1 MEIIEYEKLRDSIA
15 TRTESANTIWKRV
28 SSIEFNELF
37 EESER
42 SFENRIIKRLEEF
55 YEDHVIDDLM
65 RNFIVR
71 NRKMLSG
78 LISQLK
84 SIESS
89 YEDQKKLF
97 NDLLQEHGKLVDE
110 FEIVKKKS
118 VEADDLKKQ
127 NKEMEYEINK
137 ISDEYSQLLDEYKEL
152 QENLMKPD
160 NTIDLKERFKERFRQ
175 YMRTQKITLPQLE
188 NPFSV
193 GNIKSR
199 FKKLIKDLDIPEGL
213 LDGLWLDM
221 IDKVKIELKEG

>member
-1 MEIIEYEKLRDSIA
+1 MEVIEYEKLRDSIA

-199 FKKLIKDLDIPEGL
+199 FKKLIKDLNIPEGL

>member
-1 MEIIEYEKLRDSIA
+1 MIWKSKSRLAKQEKNPLLVLKGKMEVIEYEKLRDSIA

-152 QENLMKPD
+152 QENL
-160 NTIDLKERFKERFRQ
+160 
-175 YMRTQKITLPQLE
+175 
-188 NPFSV
+188 
-193 GNIKSR
+193 
-199 FKKLIKDLDIPEGL
+199 
-213 LDGLWLDM
+213 
-221 IDKVKIELKEG
+221 

>member
-1 MEIIEYEKLRDSIA
+1 MEVIEYEKLRDGIA

-199 FKKLIKDLDIPEGL
+199 FKKLIKDLNIPEGL